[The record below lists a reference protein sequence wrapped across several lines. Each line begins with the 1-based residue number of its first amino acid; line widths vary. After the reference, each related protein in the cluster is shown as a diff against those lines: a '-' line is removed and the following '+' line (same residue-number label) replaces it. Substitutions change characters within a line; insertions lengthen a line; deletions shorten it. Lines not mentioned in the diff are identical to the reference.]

1 MKRLFFRLSLL
12 LLVFAGCSN
21 NSATVEKNSDAPTGL
36 VKKKSDNQ
44 SALVNPGKVANTR
57 SVSPITEFG
66 ERVMIKLT
74 PFIPDYVGF
83 SEVEK
88 NLLSSRLNA
97 AVAEVG
103 YGGDGSNPRFIIGP
117 AISILSKELTTG
129 APTLH
134 SVTYEVNF
142 LVVDI
147 VDETVFASYTKQF
160 KGVGQS
166 PAKAFV
172 SGFKNVNL
180 KTAEFYR
187 FLKKA
192 ETKIND
198 YYAANCNKFLLQA
211 NAEIK
216 ERNYDA
222 AYAILKNVPIEADE
236 CYTQAQKIRAE
247 AFKAILS
254 LECNSILLNMKAEL
268 GKMNDATAS
277 GFNDEALGYYVM
289 IDKESSCYP
298 EAEALYKKHMSGI
311 KPEQKRDWELKM
323 KQMEH
328 EMNYPLD
335 SMKNMQDFQIKMK
348 ELDTKAEIE
357 GSKKLLDK
365 YQKDFAYDKQPWV
378 RRIFHLGDLDPFDGY
393 DD

>member
-1 MKRLFFRLSLL
+1 M
-12 LLVFAGCSN
+12 
-21 NSATVEKNSDAPTGL
+21 
-36 VKKKSDNQ
+36 
-44 SALVNPGKVANTR
+44 
-57 SVSPITEFG
+57 
-66 ERVMIKLT
+66 
-74 PFIPDYVGF
+74 
-83 SEVEK
+83 
-88 NLLSSRLNA
+88 LSSRLNS
-97 AVAEVG
+97 AVAQVG
-103 YGGDGSNPRFIIGP
+103 YGGEGGNPRFIIGP
-117 AISILSKELTTG
+117 SVIILNSELTSG

-134 SVTYEVNF
+134 AVTYEVNF
-142 LVVDI
+142 MVVDI
-147 VDETVFASYTKQF
+147 IDETVFASYTKQF

-172 SGFKNVNL
+172 SGFRDVNL
-180 KTAEFYR
+180 KTAGFYS

-192 ETKIND
+192 ETKILD

-211 NAEIK
+211 EAEIK

-222 AYAILKNVPIEADE
+222 AYVILKNVPIESDK
-236 CYTQAQKIRAE
+236 CYTQAQKMRAE

-298 EAEALYKKHMSGI
+298 EAEALYKKHMKGI
-311 KPEQKRDWELKM
+311 KPDHKRNWELKM

-328 EMNYPLD
+328 ELNYPLD
-335 SMKNMQDFQIKMK
+335 SMKIMHDFQIKMN

-357 GSKKLLDK
+357 GNKKLLDK
-365 YQKDFAYDKQPWV
+365 YQQDYAYDKQPWF
-378 RRIFHLGDLDPFDGY
+378 RRLFHLGNIDPFDGY
-393 DD
+393 ND